1 MSCREEVVKHM
12 ERAAELAAQ
21 DPAEFKR
28 VYVNICFGQL
38 GSYALNMI
46 NFGVSIEM
54 TRTFIEKMCSVNNLS
69 NEQKDMLIE
78 NANAVHA
85 SALELN
91 DVDVRRRSVVAPK
104 FNDES
109 PRGVRSTSK
118 SVSVTSD
125 EADVEYM

>member
-54 TRTFIEKMCSVNNLS
+54 TRTFIEKMCSVNKLS

-85 SALELN
+85 SALESN
-91 DVDVRRRSVVAPK
+91 DMRRGSVVAPK
-104 FNDES
+104 FNES
-109 PRGVRSTSK
+109 PRGVRSTSSS
-118 SVSVTSD
+118 SVSVTSE